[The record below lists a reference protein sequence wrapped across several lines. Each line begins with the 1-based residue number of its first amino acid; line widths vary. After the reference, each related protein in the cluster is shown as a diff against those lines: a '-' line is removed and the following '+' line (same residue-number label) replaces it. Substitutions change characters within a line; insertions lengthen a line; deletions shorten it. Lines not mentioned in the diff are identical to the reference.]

1 MKTLILFALCLFSL
15 SEASLAGVRDLTPE
29 AKELVFEAIADY
41 VYVEKRGLARSPQH
55 VFDFTYDMVNSETLI
70 VTGGSYSPL
79 DQQVLE
85 YHCQIEILGRET
97 IESSYDFE
105 VVSCELTPKS

>member
-1 MKTLILFALCLFSL
+1 MKTLILFALSFFSL
-15 SEASLAGVRDLTPE
+15 SEASLASVKELTPA

-41 VYVEKRGLARSPQH
+41 VYVAKRGVARSPQH
-55 VFDFTYDMVNSETLI
+55 VFDFSYDMVNSETLI

-79 DQQVLE
+79 DQKVLE
-85 YHCQIEILGRET
+85 YNCKIEILGRGT

-105 VVSCELTPKS
+105 VVSCELTPES